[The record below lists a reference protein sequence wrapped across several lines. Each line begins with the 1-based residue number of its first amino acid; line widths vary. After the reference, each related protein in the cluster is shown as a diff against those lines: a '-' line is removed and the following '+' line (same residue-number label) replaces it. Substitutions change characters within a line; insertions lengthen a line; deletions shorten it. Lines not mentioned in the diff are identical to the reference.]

1 MHGGSAGLETERTAC
16 PELRHDRRRA
26 DGRDRGDQ
34 IGWVRRRIGVDDD
47 RQLVWAAKDDVD
59 AGGKLAED
67 RCRLD
72 VRPQSATQ
80 IDVEA
85 DLQPRAA
92 RQVARPEDGRG
103 RSR

>member
-1 MHGGSAGLETERTAC
+1 MVATAAIRSAGSVAGSAS
-16 PELRHDRRRA
+16 
-26 DGRDRGDQ
+26 
-34 IGWVRRRIGVDDD
+34 DDD

-85 DLQPRAA
+85 DLQPRVA
-92 RQVARPEDGRG
+92 RQVARPDRGRG